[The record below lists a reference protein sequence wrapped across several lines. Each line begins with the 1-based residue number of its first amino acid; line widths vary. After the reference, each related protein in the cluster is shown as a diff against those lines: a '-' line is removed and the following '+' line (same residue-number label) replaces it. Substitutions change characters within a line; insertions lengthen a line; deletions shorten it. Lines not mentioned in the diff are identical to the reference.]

1 MSNLDELISSKDKA
15 FKSMETIFNNY
26 SEDGGKSIPES
37 SYGLMLMEIGESYGV
52 NDITADDV
60 LQQLE
65 ANGIQTN
72 KLPKHEVE
80 SGDGEVIRAYSKWH
94 NFLDT
99 LRRNNNTER
108 LQQMETLLSNI
119 EQWRSTTAVRNRM
132 MLIAPTR
139 PNARAILLPITMIT
153 MAEIMLSNTSEFT
166 KVTEYEGPR
175 YVSR

>member
-65 ANGIQTN
+65 AD
-72 KLPKHEVE
+72 
-80 SGDGEVIRAYSKWH
+80 DGEKADTISKAIFK
-94 NFLDT
+94 N
-99 LRRNNNTER
+99 
-108 LQQMETLLSNI
+108 
-119 EQWRSTTAVRNRM
+119 RSV
-132 MLIAPTR
+132 
-139 PNARAILLPITMIT
+139 AIL
-153 MAEIMLSNTSEFT
+153 
-166 KVTEYEGPR
+166 KVIK
-175 YVSR
+175 SKL